1 MLGSYLVRV
10 RSDLPDG
17 EVAGAL
23 EEVDT
28 GATAVFHSGAE
39 LLRLLS
45 LGVDPARRSAASSG
59 ELTADYPSG
68 LRCGGRHDRVGFE
81 SHLRSAVPGW
91 RPESQ
96 RPLGHEPTPT
106 QNTTSTPND

>member
-45 LGVDPARRSAASSG
+45 LGIDAARRSPSPPGEPTAPQPPRTPWCPPHFNPPPAS
-59 ELTADYPSG
+59 AG
-68 LRCGGRHDRVGFE
+68 LR
-81 SHLRSAVPGW
+81 A
-91 RPESQ
+91 
-96 RPLGHEPTPT
+96 PT
-106 QNTTSTPND
+106 QPARHPDQPAPHS